1 MLEFS
6 NVKPKEYIDPVTGE
20 AVTLRLLH
28 RITIPSDIRI
38 VNSNGRDLDLI
49 ALEEKGSYEEL
60 MNLCEANTTY
70 LSENRFDITK
80 MNEVIIPL

>member
-1 MLEFS
+1 MLEFG
-6 NVKPKEYIDPVTGE
+6 NVRPKEYIDPVTGE
-20 AVTLRLLH
+20 TVTLRLLH

-38 VNSNGRDLDLI
+38 VNSNGRDLDHI
-49 ALEEKGSYEEL
+49 ALEEMGSYEEL
-60 MNLCEANTTY
+60 MNLCEANATY

>member
-28 RITIPSDIRI
+28 PITIPSDIRI

-60 MNLCEANTTY
+60 MNLCEANATY

>member
-38 VNSNGRDLDLI
+38 VNSNERDLDLI

-60 MNLCEANTTY
+60 MNLSEANATY